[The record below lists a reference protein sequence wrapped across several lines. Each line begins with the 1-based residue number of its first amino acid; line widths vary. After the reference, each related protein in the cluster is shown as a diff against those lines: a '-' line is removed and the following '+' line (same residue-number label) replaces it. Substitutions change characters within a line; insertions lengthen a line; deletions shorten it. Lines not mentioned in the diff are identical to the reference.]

1 MQIQDEFNDDILTVR
16 PEGRLD
22 SNTAPDFEQYL
33 LGKLVDHPRVVIDF
47 TGVDYVSSAGL
58 RVLLMGAKR
67 VRQGQGQLALCG
79 LQDAIRQVFEIS
91 GFLSILEVCDD
102 CAQATERVS
111 AA

>member
-1 MQIQDEFNDDILTVR
+1 MQIQDELNDDILVVR

-33 LGKLVDHPRVVIDF
+33 LGKLEEQPRVVIDF

-67 VRQGQGQLALCG
+67 VRQGQGRLALCG
-79 LQDAIRQVFEIS
+79 LQDTIRQVFEIS
-91 GFLSILEVCDD
+91 GFLTILEVCDD
-102 CAQATERVS
+102 CARAREQVG